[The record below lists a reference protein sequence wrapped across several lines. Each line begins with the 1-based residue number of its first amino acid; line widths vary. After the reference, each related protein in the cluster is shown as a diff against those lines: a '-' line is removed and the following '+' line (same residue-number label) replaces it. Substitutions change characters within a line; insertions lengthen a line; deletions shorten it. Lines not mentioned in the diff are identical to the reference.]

1 MVEHAEFNEPKFFS
15 GGQFSSRECIECG
28 CSDIVMDTI
37 RGERICSVCGLV
49 IMDHLIATKLERRAF
64 TSEERNK
71 RNRVGSPV
79 SYVMSP
85 MGLSTV
91 IGWEN
96 RDIYGNKLSPK
107 RRVQICRLRKWQI
120 RTRFQGSYERNLSHA
135 LRELKRLSSQLE
147 IHKGVKETAIVIYS
161 RAVEKKLVRGRSI
174 ETMIAASMYA
184 ATRLRRVPRTLDEI
198 AQNTRVN
205 KKELGRCYRLIL
217 RELNILIPIVSPVD
231 FISRFS
237 EELELTGK
245 TQQCAIDILNRAK
258 KLGITAGKDPIG
270 LAAAALYISSV
281 TQGERRTQRE
291 IAKITRKTEVT
302 IRNRYKEL
310 VRILG
315 IKIAV

>member
-1 MVEHAEFNEPKFFS
+1 MEFNEPKFFS

-28 CSDIVMDTI
+28 SLYIVMDTI

-49 IMDHLIATKLERRAF
+49 IKDHLIATELERRDF
-64 TSEERNK
+64 TSDERNK
-71 RNRVGSPV
+71 RSRVGSPV

-96 RDIYGNKLSPK
+96 RDIYGNNLSPK
-107 RRVQICRLRKWQI
+107 RRAQISRLRKWQI
-120 RTRFQGSYERNLSHA
+120 RIRFQNSYERNLLQA
-135 LRELKRLSSQLE
+135 LRELKRLSSQIE
-147 IHKGVKETAIVIYS
+147 IHKGVRETATVIYS
-161 RAVEKKLVRGRSI
+161 RALEIKLVRGRSI
-174 ETMIAASMYA
+174 EVMAAASIYVA
-184 ATRLRRVPRTLDEI
+184 IRLRRVPLTLDEI

-205 KKELGRCYRLIL
+205 KKELGRCYRLII
-217 RELNILIPIVSPVD
+217 RELNILIPIVSSVD

-237 EELELTGK
+237 EELKLTGK

-258 KLGITAGKDPIG
+258 KLGIIAGRDPIG
-270 LAAAALYISSV
+270 LAAAALYISSIN
-281 TQGERRTQRE
+281 QGERRTQRE
-291 IAKITRKTEVT
+291 IAKITRITEVT
-302 IRNRYKEL
+302 IRSRYKEL